1 MTTLFYHTLALLRDF
16 YPHHK
21 VVLRFE
27 GRVEQSEGKDHW
39 EGEYRVM
46 VFDHR
51 DETVFYQTFPT
62 LEAIN
67 RLFEQLSFER
77 MMGK

>member
-1 MTTLFYHTLALLRDF
+1 MTTEFYRTLVLLCDF
-16 YPHHK
+16 YPRYK

-51 DETVFYQTFPT
+51 YEK
-62 LEAIN
+62 
-67 RLFEQLSFER
+67 
-77 MMGK
+77 GKGR